1 MIKKIDVIK
10 IDQSLL
16 EEIEAA
22 HTELKASSDEVKE
35 LHLNLDSGSGD
46 REVAV
51 QAAQVLHSDAT
62 IIPVTHSSGEMDT
75 AGTILASAGYVGR
88 RTAEPKSAFVIN
100 DGEPYGED
108 SKPEDLEGLDYFV
121 YDAVSKLT
129 GRKSLVLK
137 KMIEGGS
144 FSSVIAKQCKIIDE
158 ITGFKSAFATQKS
171 GPGRG
176 RKKAVNTSTSAVASA
191 PVVSTD
197 GAAVSEAVSTA
208 PKSSPRTRIVKRVE
222 TGNVQRG
229 RIGKNG

>member
-1 MIKKIDVIK
+1 MIKKIAIQN
-10 IDQSLL
+10 IDKSTL
-16 EEIEAA
+16 EEIQKA

-35 LHLNLDSGSGD
+35 LHLNLDSATGD
-46 REVAV
+46 KEIAV
-51 QAAQVLHSDAT
+51 QDAQILHSDAT

-88 RTAEPKSAFVIN
+88 RTAEPKSTFVIN

-158 ITGFKSAFATQKS
+158 ITGFKSAFATQKTGS
-171 GPGRG
+171 GKG
-176 RKKAVNTSTSAVASA
+176 RKKAVSTSTTTVASA
-191 PVVSTD
+191 PVFSTD
-197 GAAVSEAVSTA
+197 DEAVSTA
-208 PKSSPRTRIVKRVE
+208 PKSSPRTRTVKTVAP
-222 TGNVQRG
+222 GNVQRG